1 MERNTEELLQGE
13 QEVARRLNAIRNSK
27 RVQEF
32 ITGIK
37 EDVENSGISVKF
49 KSRIKENESAINKY
63 KKYIEQRG
71 EADPEMWDSCG
82 MMVIVEDINEIYELK
97 KYFEEKLNTRDGGL
111 NDYVQNPKAGYRSVH
126 MYSTFEAEGITV
138 PSEIQIKTEAMSIA
152 QDTIHD
158 SVYKLKEMPYEKRNE
173 LSTAMFP
180 IFEKSA
186 DANKLE
192 NHGDVEGAAQLR
204 AEVEQLRNEYS
215 NLFAENQAV
224 VENVWKEYGKVLFN
238 HHNIDEVEGTLFLK
252 NANLTKEDKVK
263 INEQLGQALN
273 ILFSYYKEN
282 ANENIKFPSISGDK
296 NVDFAIYQLSNMGY
310 SDFVRE
316 YKSIIQQ
323 KSQKESQKEIQKETQ
338 KETQK
343 EELIA
348 GTGDFAKLDEEV
360 TPEMRQSMMSELS
373 RAMQER
379 TTDKNIDNTN
389 KNIDNYERE

>member
-1 MERNTEELLQGE
+1 MEKNTEELLQGE

-27 RVQEF
+27 KVQEF
-32 ITGIK
+32 IAGIK
-37 EDVENSGISVKF
+37 EDAENSGMSVKF

-63 KKYIEQRG
+63 KKYIEQYG

-82 MMVIVEDINEIYELK
+82 MMVIVEDIDEIYEFV
-97 KYFEEKLNTRDGGL
+97 KYFEENLTTREGGL
-111 NDYVQNPKAGYRSVH
+111 SDYVQNPKAGYRSVH

-152 QDTIHD
+152 QDTVHD
-158 SVYKLKEMPYEKRNE
+158 SVYKLQEMPYEKRNE

-192 NHGDVEGAAQLR
+192 ARGDIEGATQLR
-204 AEVEQLRNEYS
+204 AEVEQLRNEHS

-224 VENVWKEYGKVLFN
+224 VDNVWKEYGKVLFN

-252 NANLTKEDKVK
+252 NPNLTKEDKAKVNK
-263 INEQLGQALN
+263 QLGQALDS
-273 ILFSYYKEN
+273 LFSHYKEN
-282 ANENIKFPSISGDK
+282 PNESIEFPSISGDK
-296 NVDFAIYQLSNMGY
+296 SIDYAIHQLSSMNY

-316 YKSIIQQ
+316 YKSLTQQ
-323 KSQKESQKEIQKETQ
+323 KSQQ
-338 KETQK
+338 ETQK
-343 EELIA
+343 EELTA
-348 GTGDFAKLDEEV
+348 GTEDFAKIDETV
-360 TPEMRQSMMSELS
+360 TPEMRKSMMSELS

-379 TTDKNIDNTN
+379 TTDKNM
-389 KNIDNYERE
+389 DNYERE

>member
-1 MERNTEELLQGE
+1 MEKNTEELLQGE

-27 RVQEF
+27 KVQEF
-32 ITGIK
+32 IAGIK
-37 EDVENSGISVKF
+37 EDAENSGMSVKF

-63 KKYIEQRG
+63 KKYIEQYG

-82 MMVIVEDINEIYELK
+82 MMVIVEDIDEIYEFV
-97 KYFEEKLNTRDGGL
+97 KYFEENLTTREGGL
-111 NDYVQNPKAGYRSVH
+111 SDYVQNPKAGYRSVH

-152 QDTIHD
+152 QDTVHD
-158 SVYKLKEMPYEKRNE
+158 SVYKLQEMPYEKRNE

-192 NHGDVEGAAQLR
+192 ARGDIEGATQLR
-204 AEVEQLRNEYS
+204 AEVEQLRNEHS

-224 VENVWKEYGKVLFN
+224 VDNVWKEYGKVLFN

-252 NANLTKEDKVK
+252 NPNLTKEDKAKVNK
-263 INEQLGQALN
+263 QLGQALDS
-273 ILFSYYKEN
+273 LFSHYKEN
-282 ANENIKFPSISGDK
+282 PNESIEFPSISGDK
-296 NVDFAIYQLSNMGY
+296 SIDYAIHQLSSMNY

-316 YKSIIQQ
+316 YKSLTQQ
-323 KSQKESQKEIQKETQ
+323 KSQQ
-338 KETQK
+338 ETQK
-343 EELIA
+343 EELTA
-348 GTGDFAKLDEEV
+348 GTEDFAKIDEVV
-360 TPEMRQSMMSELS
+360 TPEMRKSMMSELS

-379 TTDKNIDNTN
+379 TTDKNM
-389 KNIDNYERE
+389 DNYERE